1 MIVNIGIIGLGTV
14 GSGVIETIEKNNVL
28 FFKKYKIK
36 LNIAGIAAKNKNK
49 KRSFNIK
56 KYKWFKNPI
65 DLAKSSEIDIVV
77 ELIGGANGVAFDVAK
92 TTLTNKKNLVTANKA
107 MIAIHGYKLKRLAN
121 KYFVNLNFEASVAGG
136 IPIIRTLENSLLSD
150 KITKVYGIL
159 NGTCN
164 YILTQMNVKNLSFDK
179 ALKSAQK
186 LGYAEVNPFDD
197 VSGTD
202 TAYKLLILSNLAF
215 GLNMNLKDIHI
226 EGITDIESIDIE
238 MANKLGYSILL
249 LGISKIKKN
258 DVEYRVHPSLVSQNS
273 IISKVKNELNTVVLD
288 CHLAD
293 KTILVGKGAGKNPTA
308 SAVLSDIID
317 SFKKE
322 KRGLVANIQNVKKP
336 LKVANIKDRKG
347 KFYVRMGVMDTPG
360 VLADITAFFKRNKI
374 SISTMF
380 QLEKK
385 ISNCVQL
392 IFVTHQI
399 IEKQLTLSIKKI
411 EKLDKVKTR
420 IKIIRIEENL

>member
-1 MIVNIGIIGLGTV
+1 MVVNIGIIGLGTV
-14 GSGVIETIEKNNVL
+14 GSGVIETIEKNQVI

-36 LNIAGIAAKNKNK
+36 FKIAGITAKNKNK
-49 KRSFNIK
+49 KRSFDIK

-77 ELIGGANGVAFDVAK
+77 ELIGGANGIALDVAK
-92 TTLTNKKNLVTANKA
+92 TALTNKKNLVTANKA
-107 MIAIHGYKLKRLAN
+107 MIAIHGYQLKRLAN
-121 KYFVNLNFEASVAGG
+121 KYSVNLNFEASVAGG

-150 KITKVYGIL
+150 KITKVYGVL

-164 YILTQMNVKNLSFDK
+164 YILTQMNVKNLSFDQ

-186 LGYAEVNPFDD
+186 LGYAESNPFDD

-202 TAYKLLILSNLAF
+202 TAYKLLILSNLVF
-215 GLNMNLKDIHI
+215 GLNVKLKDIYL

-258 DVEYRVHPSLVSQNS
+258 VVEYRVHPSLVSQNS
-273 IISKVKNELNTVVLD
+273 VISKVKNELNTVVLD

-293 KTILVGKGAGKNPTA
+293 KITLIGKGAGKKPTA

-317 SFKKE
+317 SYKKE
-322 KRGLVANIQNVKKP
+322 KRGLVSNNKNNKKP

-385 ISNCVQL
+385 ISNYVQL

-399 IEKQLTLSIKKI
+399 IEKQLILSIKKI
-411 EKLDKVKTR
+411 EKLDKVKTK
-420 IKIIRIEENL
+420 IKIIRIEESL

>member
-1 MIVNIGIIGLGTV
+1 MN
-14 GSGVIETIEKNNVL
+14 EK
-28 FFKKYKIK
+28 K
-36 LNIAGIAAKNKNK
+36 
-49 KRSFNIK
+49 
-56 KYKWFKNPI
+56 
-65 DLAKSSEIDIVV
+65 
-77 ELIGGANGVAFDVAK
+77 
-92 TTLTNKKNLVTANKA
+92 
-107 MIAIHGYKLKRLAN
+107 
-121 KYFVNLNFEASVAGG
+121 
-136 IPIIRTLENSLLSD
+136 
-150 KITKVYGIL
+150 
-159 NGTCN
+159 
-164 YILTQMNVKNLSFDK
+164 LSFDQ
-179 ALKSAQK
+179 ALKSAQR
-186 LGYAEVNPFDD
+186 LGYAEANPFDD

-215 GLNMNLKDIHI
+215 GLNVNLKDIYL

-258 DVEYRVHPSLVSQNS
+258 VVEYRVHPSLVSQNS

-317 SFKKE
+317 AFKKE
-322 KRGLVANIQNVKKP
+322 KRGLVTNTQNIKKS

>member
-1 MIVNIGIIGLGTV
+1 MVVNIGIIGLGTV
-14 GSGVIETIEKNNVL
+14 GSGVIETIEKNQVL
-28 FFKKYKIK
+28 FFKEYKIK
-36 LNIAGIAAKNKNK
+36 LKIVGINAKNKNK
-49 KRSFNIK
+49 KRSFDLK
-56 KYKWFKNPI
+56 KYKWFNSPI
-65 DLAKSSEIDIVV
+65 DLAKNSEIDIVV
-77 ELIGGANGVAFDVAK
+77 ELVGGANGIAFDVAK
-92 TTLTNKKNLVTANKA
+92 TALTNKKNLVTANKA
-107 MIAIHGYKLKRLAN
+107 MIALHGYQLKRLAN
-121 KYFVNLNFEASVAGG
+121 KYSVNLNFEASVAGG
-136 IPIIRTLENSLLSD
+136 IPIIRTLESSLLAD

-164 YILTQMNVKNLSFDK
+164 YILTQMNEKKLSFDQ
-179 ALKSAQK
+179 ALKSAQR
-186 LGYAEVNPFDD
+186 LGYAETNPFDD

-202 TAYKLLILSNLAF
+202 TAYKLLILSSLAF
-215 GLNMNLKDIHI
+215 GLNVNLKDIYL

-249 LGISKIKKN
+249 LGISKIKKKV
-258 DVEYRVHPSLVSQNS
+258 VEYRVHPSLVSQNS
-273 IISKVKNELNTVVLD
+273 MISKVKNELNTVVLD

-293 KTILVGKGAGKNPTA
+293 KTTLIGKGAGKNPTA

-322 KRGLVANIQNVKKP
+322 KKGLVTSNQNIKKP

-385 ISNCVQL
+385 ISNYVQL

-411 EKLDKVKTR
+411 EKLDKVKTK